1 MPYTRPYASGFV
13 DYPLT
18 TTPINST
25 ALNTIDIGVKTAN
38 DTVDGFTGAWT
49 AYTPTLT
56 NTTSPIT
63 VARYV
68 KIGKTVH
75 FYVALTLTGAQVT
88 GLPGIALPPFTMLST
103 SSGTFEV
110 KMIDSGVVYAGV
122 GVRGKTSRVDGYALN
137 TAGTYAVVTSTTSLI
152 PFTWG
157 AADQIIVS
165 GTYESA

>member
-25 ALNTIDIGVKTAN
+25 ALNTIDVGVKTAN
-38 DTVDGFTGAWT
+38 DTVDAFTGAWT

-56 NTTSPIT
+56 NTTAPIT

-75 FYVALTLTGAQVT
+75 FYVVLTLTGAQVT
-88 GLPGIALPPFTMLST
+88 GLVGIALPPFAMLST
-103 SSGTFEV
+103 SAGNFDV
-110 KMIDSGVVYAGV
+110 KLIDAGVVYAGI
-122 GVRGKTSRVDGYALN
+122 GVAGTTARVDCYALN
-137 TAGTYAVVTSTTSLI
+137 AAGTYAVVTATSSTV
-152 PFTWG
+152 PVTW
-157 AADQIIVS
+157 ATTDQIIVS